1 VTGNGDMR
9 NLMLMDGGTNFG
21 NPIPTLVQ
29 KRVRKIVHVH
39 FNIAYNRRKEGFSY
53 ADIYN
58 NSTNLNEWMT
68 NMNVGDFGA
77 YFGMGSAPISYPMNL
92 IFDDGYTHMETLR
105 SNLDSLYEADNP
117 LVTTVENI
125 TVLDNPFWGT
135 TAGDT
140 VDLTFIMINMPGKF
154 SSKIH
159 RDAAP
164 PPKGIKCIV
173 DQNGRFTNKE
183 LSTIPNIPMYVT
195 TKKESIAR
203 GFRFCAFTVRQ
214 ANMMAYLGSWIVD
227 QAWDKPLLGED
238 GKEKF
243 GGFKAILEKN

>member
-1 VTGNGDMR
+1 MTK
-9 NLMLMDGGTNFG
+9 MDLTRA
-21 NPIPTLVQ
+21 L
-29 KRVRKIVHVH
+29 
-39 FNIAYNRRKEGFSY
+39 
-53 ADIYN
+53 
-58 NSTNLNEWMT
+58 
-68 NMNVGDFGA
+68 GA
-77 YFGMGSAPISYPMNL
+77 YFGMGSNPISYAMNL
-92 IFDDGYTHMETLR
+92 IFDDGLNHMETLR
-105 SNLDSLYEADNP
+105 SNLDSLYKADNP
-117 LVTTVENI
+117 LVTTLENI

-135 TAGDT
+135 TAGDM

-183 LSTIPNIPMYVT
+183 LSTIPNIPLKATSRKAV
-195 TKKESIAR
+195 IAR
-203 GFRFCAFTVRQ
+203 GFHAIAFTVRQ

-227 QAWDKPLLGED
+227 QAWDKPLLGND